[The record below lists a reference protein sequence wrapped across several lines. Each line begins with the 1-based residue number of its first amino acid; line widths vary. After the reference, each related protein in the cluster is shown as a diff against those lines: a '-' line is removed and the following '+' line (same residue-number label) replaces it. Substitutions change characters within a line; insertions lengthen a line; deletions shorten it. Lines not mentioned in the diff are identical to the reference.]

1 MDDLD
6 RRLITELQSDPRQN
20 HTKLT
25 RSLGISE
32 HTVGKRIERLVSSG
46 EIIFT
51 ALPYMKLFGYNTS
64 AYVGLRLKQKSKS
77 SSIAMQLCKMPQIRY
92 VSSCEGFADIFFG
105 GDYKS
110 NEELSNFISDYVAKI
125 DGISQVN
132 TMVELKQI
140 KEQSFG
146 RFGIQNLKRKIVP
159 QVGDIV
165 IDEIDHRII
174 LELQK
179 DCRIPIKKL
188 AQLIN
193 KSEQT
198 INRRI
203 KNLVASGAIEL
214 AAMVSD
220 KVIAYAQ
227 NVFIAV
233 EVELPKLNNVAET
246 IAVNPLIGNAGIYSG
261 SLQVLAYIQ
270 TTSPEDV
277 YDFTNR
283 QLVNIDGVNRIDWL
297 INLKVLKRG
306 FSWIR

>member
-1 MDDLD
+1 
-6 RRLITELQSDPRQN
+6 
-20 HTKLT
+20 
-25 RSLGISE
+25 
-32 HTVGKRIERLVSSG
+32 
-46 EIIFT
+46 
-51 ALPYMKLFGYNTS
+51 
-64 AYVGLRLKQKSKS
+64 
-77 SSIAMQLCKMPQIRY
+77 
-92 VSSCEGFADIFFG
+92 
-105 GDYKS
+105 
-110 NEELSNFISDYVAKI
+110 
-125 DGISQVN
+125 
-132 TMVELKQI
+132 MVELKQI